1 MVQVPDSLNLKTQ
14 YGHKIKDLAGLR
26 EAIGPRPRKKSVIMC
41 HGTFDIVHPGHL
53 RHLMYA
59 KEKADLL
66 IASVT
71 ADEHIMKANHR
82 PYVPQELRAANLA
95 ALEMVDFVIVDPN
108 PTPIEQMRVL
118 QPDFFAKGYEYF
130 ANGVPPKTQEE
141 LDTLAEYG
149 GEMVFTPG
157 DIVYSSSAL
166 IEASP
171 PNLGIE
177 KLLALMDSEG
187 IGFDD
192 LRTTLDSLTGLKV
205 HVVGDTIVD
214 TYSYCSV
221 LGATAKSPT
230 FSVKH
235 DFSERFAGGA
245 AVVARHMKTAGAD
258 VTFTTVLGNDELR
271 QFVVDDLE
279 KAGVRVNAY
288 VDPTR
293 PTTHKER
300 FIADG
305 YKMLQVDRVD
315 NRSVGPRAMEALIR
329 SIRETDSD
337 LVIFSD
343 FRHGIFNR
351 QTIGEL
357 KAAIPEGTLKAADSQ
372 VSNRWGNILDFTGF
386 DLITPN
392 EREARFALGDQDS
405 VVRPLASELYRRAEC
420 HYLILKL
427 GERGT
432 ISYRSPG
439 PQPRE
444 FFTID
449 TFVEHLEDPIGA
461 GDALLSYASM
471 AVARTNNIVIASI
484 LGAIGAAVVCERQG
498 NTPVSPREVDEKIAA
513 LERRAAF
520 SHA

>member
-1 MVQVPDSLNLKTQ
+1 MVQVPDSLKLKLQ
-14 YGHKIKDLAGLR
+14 YGHKIKDLVGLR

-71 ADEHIMKANHR
+71 ADAHIMKANHR
-82 PYVPQELRAANLA
+82 PFVPQELRAANLA

-141 LDTLAEYG
+141 LDALAEYG

-157 DIVYSSSAL
+157 DVVYSSSAL
-166 IEASP
+166 IESSP

-192 LRTTLDSLTGLKV
+192 LRDTLDSLTGLKV

-235 DFSERFAGGA
+235 DVSERFAGGA

-258 VTFTTVLGNDELR
+258 VTFTTILGNDELAL
-271 QFVVDDLE
+271 FVKDDLE
-279 KAGVRVNAY
+279 KAGVHVNAY
-288 VDPTR
+288 IDTTR

-315 NRSVGPRAMEALIR
+315 NRSVGPRALEALVR
-329 SIRETDSD
+329 SIGETASD

-357 KAAIPEGTLKAADSQ
+357 KAAIPGGALKAADSQ
-372 VSNRWGNILDFTGF
+372 VSNRWGNILDFIGF

-405 VVRPLASELYRRAEC
+405 VVRPLALDLFKRAEC

-427 GERGT
+427 GERGL
-432 ISYRSPG
+432 IAYRSPG

-449 TFVEHLEDPIGA
+449 NFVEHLEDPIGA
-461 GDALLSYASM
+461 GDALLAYSSM
-471 AVARTNNIVIASI
+471 AVARSNNIVIASI

-498 NTPVSPREVDEKIAA
+498 NTPVTPREVDEKIAA

>member
-1 MVQVPDSLNLKTQ
+1 MVQVPDALKLRTQ
-14 YGHKIKDLAGLR
+14 YGHKIKTLDELR
-26 EAIGPRPRKKSVIMC
+26 EAIGPRPRKKTVIMC

-71 ADEHIMKANHR
+71 ADAHILKANHR
-82 PYVPQELRAANLA
+82 PYVPEELRAANLA
-95 ALEMVDFVIVDPN
+95 ALEMVDFVIIDPN
-108 PTPIEQMRVL
+108 PTPIEHMRVL

-141 LDTLAEYG
+141 IDTLAEYG

-157 DIVYSSSAL
+157 DVVYSSSAL

-171 PNLGIE
+171 PRLGVE

-192 LRTTLDSLTGLKV
+192 LRRTLHGLAGLQA

-214 TYSYCSV
+214 TYSYCSL

-230 FSVKH
+230 FSVKL
-235 DFSERFAGGA
+235 DFSQRYTGGA
-245 AVVARHMKTAGAD
+245 AVVAKHMKTAGAD
-258 VTFTTVLGNDELR
+258 ATLTTVLGNDPLR
-271 QFVVDDLE
+271 DFVLDDLE
-279 KAGVRVNAY
+279 RAGVRVHAY
-288 VDPTR
+288 VDATR

-300 FIADG
+300 FVTDG

-315 NRSVGPRAMEALIR
+315 NRGIGPRGMDALTR
-329 SIRETDSD
+329 SLRETSSD

-351 QTIGEL
+351 QTIGAL
-357 KAAIPEGTLKAADSQ
+357 KAAIPAGAMTAADSQ

-405 VVRPLASELYRRAEC
+405 VVRPLALELFRRAQSR
-420 HYLILKL
+420 YLILKL
-427 GERGT
+427 GERGL
-432 ISYRSPG
+432 IAYRSPG

-444 FFTID
+444 FFTVD
-449 TFVEHLEDPIGA
+449 PFVDHLVDPIGA
-461 GDALLSYASM
+461 GDALLAYASL
-471 AVARTNNIVIASI
+471 ALARTDNIVIASI
-484 LGAIGAAVVCERQG
+484 LGTLGAAVVCERPG
-498 NTPVSPREVDEKIAA
+498 NTPVGPEEVEEKITA

-520 SHA
+520 THT